1 MTTDRNLNLFRTR
14 AGHLIKVGDTVKI
27 SVAPESILCSII
39 LNSPRQRVGT
49 VSEIIWHEFNDEP
62 TAYFIGA
69 LEGLWC
75 HWIENLQ
82 PA

>member
-1 MTTDRNLNLFRTR
+1 MTNDRSLNLFRNC
-14 AGHLIKVGDTVKI
+14 AGHLIKVGDTVKL
-27 SVAPESILCSII
+27 SVSPESILCGLI
-39 LNSPRQRVGT
+39 LNSPRQSTGT

-62 TAYFIGA
+62 TVYLIGK

-75 HWIENLQ
+75 HWIEHLQ